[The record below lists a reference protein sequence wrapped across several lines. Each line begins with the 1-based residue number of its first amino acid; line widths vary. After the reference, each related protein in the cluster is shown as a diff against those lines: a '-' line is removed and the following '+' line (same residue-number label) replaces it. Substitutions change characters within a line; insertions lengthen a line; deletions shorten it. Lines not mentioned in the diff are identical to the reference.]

1 MGGTYQGIKVTKMG
15 RWTEISNWFYALDMS
30 IKYNLLRVTKI
41 PIVDVY
47 LVSKLRG
54 GVKDLLLSTNLKLQ
68 DLFFGNVFFSFC
80 DT

>member
-30 IKYNLLRVTKI
+30 IKYNMLRVTKI